1 MEACKGRRKSKQLK
15 IANKMSTVIGNLR
28 AGDFASTRLEACL
41 RNLTSGDAKKL
52 TSAPK
57 YRLTCLRHLTNN

>member
-1 MEACKGRRKSKQLK
+1 METCRGRRKSKHLK

-28 AGDFASTRLEACL
+28 AGDLASTRLEACL
-41 RNLTSGDAKKL
+41 RKLISGDTKNL

-57 YRLTCLRHLTNN
+57 YRLTCLRQLK